1 MKRVQILAGIVIVM
15 ALAFYYTITWVYG
28 DKPDD
33 IYFLDKEIARLNEK
47 LITAQILSN
56 KLDRVYNLF
65 EKNLAEKS
73 TDEMALAASM
83 EFLNTLTS
91 TLDSLGITTVFMR
104 PKPRLKGWDNVEVP
118 YELEI
123 RCNYKQ
129 FGILMSEFESSV
141 RLIQVNE
148 FRVKNG
154 VERLKSTRN
163 EKTLSEQDIE
173 LKISTLTLLKGKSNG

>member
-1 MKRVQILAGIVIVM
+1 MKRVQILAGIIIVM

-28 DKPDD
+28 DKPDE
-33 IYFLDKEIARLNEK
+33 IYFLDKEIAKLNEK

-65 EKNLAEKS
+65 EENLAEKS
-73 TDEMALAASM
+73 SDDIAEGASM
-83 EFLNTLTS
+83 IFLNSLTS
-91 TLDSLGITTVFMR
+91 TLDSLGITTIFMR
-104 PKPRLKGWDNVEVP
+104 PKPRIKGYNSIEVP
-118 YELEI
+118 YDLEI

-129 FGILMSEFESSV
+129 FGVLMSELESSV

-173 LKISTLTLLKGKSNG
+173 LKISTLTLLKGKS